1 MTILYSCA
9 RVSFLLNLHAETCN
23 FIFKKDM
30 LEQMF
35 PCVFWEISKNTFFT
49 EHLWIT
55 ASDHNIFSIISI
67 ILDLETWN
75 LLR

>member
-1 MTILYSCA
+1 MTILYPCA
-9 RVSFLLNLHAETCN
+9 RVSFLLNLQAETCK
-23 FIFKKDM
+23 FILKKDT

-35 PCVFWEISKNTFFT
+35 SCVFREISKSTFFT